1 MWMRMMQVENAFP
14 GVHLP
19 TGGGGG
25 GGDSGEG
32 GEEGDVPEEVPTR
45 WTDQTALNIADDG
58 GTEDERTAAAE
69 AELRLS
75 LLLLL
80 AFQLRSLSSRKSRS
94 PPRPRPRPSDVA
106 SPSPPCPLAL
116 ALARRLLPSTLV
128 TRARRTK
135 HLAEFLN
142 RQSHFNHGPR
152 GLSAPYFPG
161 PCFQGTECVVFR
173 ARTAVMTAGV
183 GRAVLCGTGRTMLF
197 HTK

>member
-1 MWMRMMQVENAFP
+1 MMQVENAFP

-25 GGDSGEG
+25 GGGGGDSVEG

-94 PPRPRPRPSDVA
+94 PPPRPRPRDVA
-106 SPSPPCPLAL
+106 SPSPSPPCPLAL
-116 ALARRLLPSTLV
+116 ACSLVVCFLPRWL
-128 TRARRTK
+128 RAR
-135 HLAEFLN
+135 AEQNTWQNFLIVN
-142 RQSHFNHGPR
+142 LISITDR
-152 GLSAPYFPG
+152 GGYRRRIFPDLVSKELNVWCSAHE
-161 PCFQGTECVVFR
+161 Q
-173 ARTAVMTAGV
+173 
-183 GRAVLCGTGRTMLF
+183 LL
-197 HTK
+197 

>member
-1 MWMRMMQVENAFP
+1 MPSLASISRLEAAAVKEKELMFLKRFR
-14 GVHLP
+14 
-19 TGGGGG
+19 
-25 GGDSGEG
+25 
-32 GEEGDVPEEVPTR
+32 PTR

-58 GTEDERTAAAE
+58 GRDRAAFVATLAAGVSAAFSFFSQVAVAAAAAPAPE
-69 AELRLS
+69 R
-75 LLLLL
+75 
-80 AFQLRSLSSRKSRS
+80 RR
-94 PPRPRPRPSDVA
+94 
-106 SPSPPCPLAL
+106 LAL
-116 ALARRLLPSTLV
+116 ASVSARARLLARRLLPSTLV

-183 GRAVLCGTGRTMLF
+183 GRARAVLCSFTQNDFLERY
-197 HTK
+197 